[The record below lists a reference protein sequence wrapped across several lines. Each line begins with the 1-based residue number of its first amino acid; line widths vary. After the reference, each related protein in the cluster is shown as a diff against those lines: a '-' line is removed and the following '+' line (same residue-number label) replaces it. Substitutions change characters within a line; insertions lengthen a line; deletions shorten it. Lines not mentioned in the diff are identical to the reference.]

1 MTLVFT
7 RAKACGECVSLF
19 AGSLECEVIF
29 QNRTGRCRFPNAE
42 KGDETM
48 PLYQYAAMD
57 ATGKERKGQ
66 KEAANEEAVTA
77 FLKDQ
82 GLFPTSIKQIRKVE
96 SKKKETGKKE
106 EKKKSS
112 AMNLNI
118 SLGPAVIKQKDLT
131 IFTRQMAILLNAG
144 LPLIRSLKTLEKQAK
159 NPVIKKIIG
168 EVATGVEAGSTF
180 SEALAQHPRSFNKL
194 YLNMV
199 RAGEAA
205 GKLEVILDRLASFME
220 KASRIAGKVKSAM
233 VYPCIVLCIA
243 GAITAGLMIF
253 IVPKFEKIF
262 KELLE
267 GAPLPALTEFVMG
280 VSRFMQEQ
288 LLLLIGCVIGLVI
301 AYKVFA
307 KTPFGKHALDVFYY
321 NLPLFGPIISKS
333 SISKFSRTLGTLMG
347 SGVPVLNALSIVKET
362 SGSDVVAAA
371 VQKVHDAVKEGETI
385 AGPLATT
392 KIFPDMV
399 ISMIEV
405 GEETGKLPE
414 MLDKIADTYDEEV
427 DNAVGA
433 LTSMIEP
440 LMIVFLAVVV
450 GGIVLALFMPLIS
463 IIEKLGG

>member
-1 MTLVFT
+1 
-7 RAKACGECVSLF
+7 
-19 AGSLECEVIF
+19 
-29 QNRTGRCRFPNAE
+29 
-42 KGDETM
+42 M

-57 ATGKERKGQ
+57 ATGRERKGQ

-77 FLKDQ
+77 FLKEQ
-82 GLFPTSIKQIRKVE
+82 GMFPTSIKQVRKLE
-96 SKKKETGKKE
+96 QKKAVKQPKKAGD
-106 EKKKSS
+106 KKKS
-112 AMNLNI
+112 AMNININI
-118 SLGPAVIKQKDLT
+118 SLGPAVIKTKQLT
-131 IFTRQMAILLNAG
+131 IFTRQLAILLNAG
-144 LPLIRSLKTLEKQAK
+144 LPLIRSLRTLEKQSK
-159 NPVIKKIIG
+159 DPIIKKILG
-168 EVATGVEAGSTF
+168 EVANGVEAGSTF
-180 SEALAQHPRSFNKL
+180 SESLAQHPKSFDKL

-205 GKLEVILDRLASFME
+205 GKLELILDRLASFME
-220 KASRIAGKVKSAM
+220 KAARMAGKVKSAM
-233 VYPCIVLCIA
+233 VYPTIVLCIA

-262 KELLE
+262 SELLE
-267 GAPLPALTEFVMG
+267 GAPLPGLTQLVMSI
-280 VSRFMQEQ
+280 SRFMQEQ
-288 LLLLIGCVIGLVI
+288 ILVMIGGIVVFVILF
-301 AYKVFA
+301 KVFA
-307 KTPFGKHALDVFYY
+307 RTKFGKYWLDYVKY
-321 NLPLFGPIISKS
+321 NMPLFGPIVSKS

-362 SGSDVVAAA
+362 AGNEIVCDGI
-371 VQKVHDAVKEGETI
+371 QKVHDAVKEGETI
-385 AGPLATT
+385 AGPLNTT

-450 GGIVLALFMPLIS
+450 GGIVMALFMPLIS